1 MVLLEI
7 PENVNPLL
15 VFKRT
20 TKLNE
25 LIYMLHKTGAS
36 FLQFLRNAFL
46 LGIKYIMSISKLP
59 KVKCYGSVDSYLSND
74 NVRGAMPKIIS

>member
-15 VFKRT
+15 VFKRNP
-20 TKLNE
+20 KFNE

-36 FLQFLRNAFL
+36 FLQFLRNTL
-46 LGIKYIMSISKLP
+46 LGIKYIMSILKLL
-59 KVKCYGSVDSYLSND
+59 KVKCYGSADSYLSND
-74 NVRGAMPKIIS
+74 NVRGAMPKIVS